1 MSNVV
6 IKEVLTKKE
15 LKKWV
20 EFPNKLYK
28 NDKNFVPFLAVDEL
42 ANFNKKQ
49 NPAYEF
55 CESKLFL
62 AYKDNKIVGRI
73 AGIINHAY
81 NKKWNKNA
89 IRFNRFDFIDDFEVS
104 SALLNEV
111 IIWGKERNH
120 EEIMGPIG
128 FIDMD
133 HEGMLVEGF
142 DEFNMS
148 ITYYNHPYYIDHMEK
163 LGLKKDIDWVEYQVK
178 IPSEVDPRIEKIS
191 ERIMARKGLK
201 LVTYTDR
208 KELFKDAYEAFKLI
222 DVCFSVLY
230 GTVPLTDAVIQKTID
245 DNVPMI
251 NLKYIVSV
259 KDAEGKIIGFS
270 VLVPSIAKALKK
282 SNGKLLPFGI
292 FRLLKAMKGKNDV
305 LEMFFVAVAPEYQNM
320 GIPAMMMNELI
331 KVCIKNGVKYCETG
345 PELETNNDVQGLWKK
360 FEARQHKRRRCYIKE
375 I

>member
-111 IIWGKERNH
+111 IKWGKERNH

-191 ERIMARKGLK
+191 ERIMSRKGLK